1 LDVAR
6 LTDELLDVLGALHVF
21 PVATATPDGKPNL
34 IYVAFLRAID
44 DDTLEI
50 ADNRFFK
57 TRQNLE
63 ANPTMSVTFWSP
75 EKTGCYQVKGR
86 AELITEGPIYDACVD
101 WVHQRSDKLT
111 PKAAVRLHVEEIFSG
126 AERIA

>member
-1 LDVAR
+1 MAK
-6 LTDELLDVLGALHVF
+6 LTAELLDVLGALRIF

-34 IYVAFLRAID
+34 VFVAFLRVID
-44 DDTLEI
+44 DETLEI
-50 ADNRFFK
+50 ADNRFHK

-86 AELITEGPIYDACVD
+86 AELITQGPIYDECVA
-101 WVHQRSDKLT
+101 WVHQRSDRLT
-111 PKAAVRLHVEEIFSG
+111 PKAAVRLHVEEIYSG